1 LPPLRRETAW
11 WWWTLV
17 GTRVYPGLTHA
28 MLGLLSKEARL
39 KLSRWRA
46 VRSGAHEARRALSR
60 TA

>member
-1 LPPLRRETAW
+1 
-11 WWWTLV
+11 
-17 GTRVYPGLTHA
+17 
-28 MLGLLSKEARL
+28 LGLLSKEARL